1 MVVCKNLSIGYG
13 KQIVKEGIN
22 FEIPSGSYTVV
33 LGDNGAG
40 KTTLV
45 RTIAGLLPPLK
56 GEASVEGVRIGYL
69 PQQTEAQVVF
79 PTVVEEVVLSGM
91 QGMSGLFYK
100 KSDKQKARDVM
111 EKMGI
116 LSLAKKGYGEL
127 SGGQRQRVLFARAL
141 LSCEGLLILDEPITG
156 LDVKNQKML
165 YDILWE
171 LFKEGTSIVMI
182 SHDKDVLCEKATYVL
197 SVGEDVVFES
207 KESFLKRRDV

>member
-56 GEASVEGVRIGYL
+56 GEASTEGVRIGYL

-100 KSDKQKARDVM
+100 KADKSKARDVM

-127 SGGQRQRVLFARAL
+127 SGGQRQRVLLARAL
-141 LSCEGLLILDEPITG
+141 LSCKGLLILDEPITG

-165 YDILWE
+165 YDLLWE

-182 SHDKDVLCEKATYVL
+182 SHDKDVLCENATHVL